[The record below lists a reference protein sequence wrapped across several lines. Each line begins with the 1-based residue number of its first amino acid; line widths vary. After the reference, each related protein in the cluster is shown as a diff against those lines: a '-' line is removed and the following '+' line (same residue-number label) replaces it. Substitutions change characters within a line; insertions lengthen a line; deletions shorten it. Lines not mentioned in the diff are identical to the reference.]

1 MDTFEAEIAIPS
13 GLSQPE
19 LAALQRCEGQ
29 VVFLPTIRR
38 KLVLRDVAYESFT
51 SGGVAPDTLG
61 LIVAY
66 NRRFP
71 AVITR
76 VFPTKLVVV
85 PLDIGFTQTG
95 SLNLRNTSPVD
106 LCNGD
111 PISLLPPVFDG
122 ASTKVYLSTLN
133 LTLLFPL
140 TLPTPLALEVTARL
154 VARGMYALNPD
165 PVAPRGPEDLNS
177 VHYNGKRLGL
187 VADIQQLEPI
197 NEMLKA
203 LLLNMV
209 YTITEGTSLVLAL
222 MPRLFALSAQD
233 GYVNSLL
240 HMQSITREAAQI
252 IHPEAPR
259 LLQDGQRRF
268 PIYEAI
274 AAWIAHAAQLGNLLA
289 LAPIA
294 RVCTFDGPTVRPSN
308 DLVPIIRH
316 R

>member
-13 GLSQPE
+13 GLTQPE
-19 LAALQRCEGQ
+19 IAALQRCEGQ

-38 KLVLRDVAYESFT
+38 KLTLREVSHESFT
-51 SGGVAPDTLG
+51 VGGVAPDTLG

-76 VFPTKLVVV
+76 VFSTKLVVV
-85 PLDIGFTQTG
+85 PVDIGFTQNG
-95 SLNLRNTSPVD
+95 MMNLRNTSPVD

-111 PISLLPPVFDG
+111 SISLLPPILEG
-122 ASTKVYLSTLN
+122 ASTKIYLNTLN

-140 TLPTPLALEVTARL
+140 TLPTPLAIEVTARL

-165 PVAPRGPEDLNS
+165 PAIPRGPEGLNN
-177 VHYNGKRLGL
+177 VYYNGKRLGL
-187 VADIQQLEPI
+187 LADINQLAPI
-197 NEMLKA
+197 NETLRT

-240 HMQSITREAAQI
+240 HMQSITREVAQL

-274 AAWIAHAAQLGNLLA
+274 SAWITHASQLGHVLA
-289 LAPIA
+289 LSPIA
-294 RVCTFDGPTVRPSN
+294 RVCAFDGPSVRSSN